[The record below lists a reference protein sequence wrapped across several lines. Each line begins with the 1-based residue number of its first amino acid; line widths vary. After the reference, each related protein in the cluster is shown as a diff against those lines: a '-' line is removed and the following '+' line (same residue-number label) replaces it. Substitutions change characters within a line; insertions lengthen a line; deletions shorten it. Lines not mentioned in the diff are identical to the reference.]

1 MLEGL
6 VCWKCGAAVMDQPLP
21 LSRYAE
27 CALCHADLHVCRLC
41 EFYDPR
47 VSRQCRE
54 PIADEVQ
61 DKVRAN
67 FCGYFQARP
76 AAYHGGDDAGAR
88 ARAELERLFGGDP
101 AGGAAADPT
110 RAGLDALFG
119 GDGKDKAS

>member
-27 CALCHADLHVCRLC
+27 CALCHADLHTCRLC

-61 DKVRAN
+61 DKTRAN

-76 AAYHGGDDAGAR
+76 AAYHGGEEPG
-88 ARAELERLFGGDP
+88 ARAELEKLFSGGET
-101 AGGAAADPT
+101 ANGATADSA
-110 RAGLDALFG
+110 RARLDALFG